1 MIRTVLFDL
10 DDTLLWDK
18 KSIATAFENTCNYA
32 ADITDVD
39 PARLE
44 KSVRQKAREL
54 YSSYRTYDFTQQI
67 GINPFEGLWGT
78 FDDPGEMFQ
87 LMKEWIPTYQKEA
100 WTKGLLM
107 EGVED
112 TELGAKLAERF
123 REERIRSPF
132 VYEETF
138 SVLDHL
144 KGSYELVLITNGSP
158 SLQQQ
163 KLAITPELAPY
174 FDHIVISGAVG
185 KGKPDRAIF
194 QFVLDQIG
202 RTPSECIMVGDNHL
216 TDILGANGI
225 GMKSV
230 WINREEKS
238 PHPDIHPTYEI
249 DHLEKLFLI
258 LDELNAVT
266 N

>member
-18 KSIATAFENTCNYA
+18 KSIATAFEKTCQVA
-32 ADITDVD
+32 AKSTGVD

-44 KSVRQKAREL
+44 QSVRQAARDL
-54 YSSYRTYDFTQQI
+54 YSSHSTYDFTQQI

-100 WTKGLLM
+100 WSRGLLM

-112 TELGAKLAERF
+112 IELGGQLAERF

-138 SVLDHL
+138 AVLEEL
-144 KGSYELVLITNGSP
+144 KGLYELVLITNGSP

-163 KLAITPELAPY
+163 KLAITKEISPY
-174 FDHIVISGAVG
+174 FDLIVISGAVG
-185 KGKPDRAIF
+185 KGKPNRAIF
-194 QFVLDQIG
+194 QFALEQIG
-202 RTPSECIMVGDNHL
+202 RSPSECIMVGDNHM
-216 TDILGANGI
+216 TDILGAGGI

-230 WINREEKS
+230 WINREEKA
-238 PHPDIHPTYEI
+238 PHPDIHATYEI
-249 DHLEKLFLI
+249 DHLTQLLPI
-258 LDELNAVT
+258 LEELKNA
-266 N
+266 